1 MSSLI
6 KRIDIVYISNPT
18 SLEGY
23 GIVGCVEDNVATVR
37 HENGGIFS
45 IHVSYLSRVE
55 TYEEVKDFVSNGR
68 LSNEENRIRSTRR
81 KEFRRL
87 LFEVH
92 KFLKQSLDLKTPNLE

>member
-45 IHVSYLSRVE
+45 IHVSYLSLVE
-55 TYEEVKDFVSNGR
+55 TYERVRDFAPNGR
-68 LSNEENRIRSTRR
+68 FNDEENGIRKIRR
-81 KEFRRL
+81 REFRRL
-87 LFEVH
+87 LFTIHE
-92 KFLKQSLDLKTPNLE
+92 FLKQSLDLKTPNLE